1 MEAAEKWVRRL
12 GGVLALVTLLTIF
25 YGIARALRRPA
36 GLTVGRADWMRK
48 APYYFLV
55 GVPYF
60 ALCFL
65 LWRPLSKGISL
76 PLRHWMVQLGS
87 IIYFPAMLLVLWGR
101 VTLGEMYNVSSG
113 FGAQLYAGQ
122 RLVMRGP
129 YAYIRHPMY
138 LGMSLAALGGLLLYR
153 TWTLVF
159 LAFTAVSI
167 LLLRSRREEQA
178 LALQFGEEWEAYC
191 RRVPRFIPHLN

>member
-1 MEAAEKWVRRL
+1 METAEKRVRRL
-12 GGVLALVTLLTIF
+12 GGLLAIFTLLTIF
-25 YGIARALRRPA
+25 FGIARGLRRPA
-36 GLTVGRADWMRK
+36 GLKVGRANWMRQ

-65 LWRPLSKGISL
+65 LWRPLSKGLSL
-76 PLRHWMVQLGS
+76 PLRRSMVLVGS

-113 FGAQLYAGQ
+113 FGVQLYAGQ
-122 RLVMRGP
+122 RLITHGP

-138 LGMSLAALGGLLLYR
+138 LGMCVAALGGLLLYR
-153 TWTLVF
+153 TWTLVL

-191 RRVPRFIPHLN
+191 RRVPYVVPRLA